1 MTIDYRIR
9 NIVIAAALAAAA
21 VLLTVVYVT
30 SARNDTAAGKKNV
43 TVYVPSK
50 DFAVGTAGSK
60 IAGSLDKQTV
70 ARKNAAPEAI
80 SSPAQLKGLYLTQP
94 VYKGEQ
100 LTLNRF
106 ALPKEQGIRAKL
118 IGTQRAVQVPGT
130 ADQVLAGTL
139 VVGDRVDVVASL
151 KDPKDNTDVKTLGR
165 ASQPAR
171 ARDAGRR
178 RGLEDHVETADGH
191 SRHPRRHGRAG
202 TAPLLHDEER
212 RLDARSCGRSR
223 SRRTAS
229 ARPTRSRPCSPEAQG
244 DNLRHRA
251 ADARRFAS
259 S

>member
-30 SARNDTAAGKKNV
+30 SARNDTAAGKKDV

-60 IAGSLDKQTV
+60 IAGSLGKQTI
-70 ARKNAAPEAI
+70 ASKNAAPEAI
-80 SSPAQLKGLYLTQP
+80 TSPAQIKGLYLTQP
-94 VYKGEQ
+94 VYQGEQ

-118 IGTQRAVQVPGT
+118 VGTQRAVQVPGT

-151 KDPKDNTDVKTLGR
+151 KDPRNNTEVKTSVVLR
-165 ASQPAR
+165 NLR
-171 ARDAGRR
+171 VLRDAGRR
-178 RGLEDHVETADGH
+178 RAARRSRRPKTVDGH
-191 SRHPRRHGRAG
+191 SVILAV
-202 TAPLLHDEER
+202 TDEQAQ
-212 RLDARSCGRSR
+212 RLYYTMKNGDWTLSCGRSR

-229 ARPTRSRPCSPEAQG
+229 SSADTFATVLAGGAR
-244 DNLRHRA
+244 
-251 ADARRFAS
+251 
-259 S
+259 

>member
-30 SARNDTAAGKKNV
+30 SARNDTAAGKKDV

-50 DFAVGTAGSK
+50 DFAVGTAGST
-60 IAGSLDKQTV
+60 IADSLGKQTI
-70 ARKNAAPEAI
+70 ASKNAAPEAI

-94 VYKGEQ
+94 VYQGEQ

-118 IGTQRAVQVPGT
+118 VGTQRAVQVPGT

-151 KDPKDNTDVKTLGR
+151 KDPRNNTDVKTSVVLR
-165 ASQPAR
+165 
-171 ARDAGRR
+171 
-178 RGLEDHVETADGH
+178 
-191 SRHPRRHGRAG
+191 
-202 TAPLLHDEER
+202 
-212 RLDARSCGRSR
+212 
-223 SRRTAS
+223 
-229 ARPTRSRPCSPEAQG
+229 
-244 DNLRHRA
+244 NLRVLDTQDSDGGSKITSEQR
-251 ADARRFAS
+251 
-259 S
+259 